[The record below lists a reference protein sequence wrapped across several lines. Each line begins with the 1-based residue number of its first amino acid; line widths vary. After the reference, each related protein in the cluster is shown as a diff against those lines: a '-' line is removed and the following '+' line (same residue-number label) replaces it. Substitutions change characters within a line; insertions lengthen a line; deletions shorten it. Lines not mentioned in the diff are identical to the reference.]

1 MTQEVIQNVTRA
13 GYRIV
18 SVISDNNVVNRKMF
32 MELSGTGRLVPYIQN
47 PINVD
52 ERIYILFDTVHL
64 LKCIR
69 NNWINDV
76 EKSFIFPDFSDNTVI
91 LNAVF
96 SDLINIY
103 HMEKESILK
112 DGYKLTW
119 KSLFPNNIDRQNV
132 KLALK
137 VFDRTT
143 IAALEVLGPH
153 TSKLQHWEGTA
164 QFISI
169 VLKFWN
175 IVNVKNTTKGL
186 HKLLE
191 DATVISSIKDDRLN
205 WLDRFSSWL
214 KLWNTKT
221 EKQGHLSKETST
233 ALIHTVDTLVLLV
246 KYLLH
251 HHKLQFVLLGKFQTD
266 NLEARFGL
274 YRMLS
279 GSNYLV
285 SVNEVLQSEKKLKVH
300 SLLKLYTN
308 SHGIIRIK
316 DFFMEFSEPSSGKCD
331 EEFVKEF
338 PYDNVSTKAKNEDLA
353 SLLYTAG
360 YVARK
365 ASSQTDCN
373 ECKELFGNKGNTM
386 DLDPIHFQ
394 YINHLDRGG
403 LIYPSNLLFMVLQ
416 VAYNIF
422 NMCVSGNI
430 ENKFL
435 IVEHQKRTLFA
446 ITDHFITTNEQFEC
460 VYYACEKCNS
470 SYITLQLKALGYF
483 YNVCLNNY
491 SKQKSDKAG
500 NTKNKNKLAKLN

>member
-1 MTQEVIQNVTRA
+1 MNRSSPSKRRKVATKRHNELQSEWQNKDLISSYDVLKSSIVEHLRVIQATTNVKLCEDHVVVYNLNKVDDKEHSAHISLTIRILQDMSIRVFVHSERLPDGDLKWALTHTNGLLQFWSQLDNIITRYSGCVPEQLGRDTRIYMIAESIENISSDTDDPMTHTLLFLADQLRLVFAKPKGRRYTTDMIIRAFTWYQKSSYNYLSNKVQYLKPSELLVILQLDEIHIKPKLTYKCGKLIGNAGNNAQHQANRIQCFMISSVLSSNKDVVSLVPVQKMTTHDLTVMTQEVIQNVTRA

-76 EKSFIFPDFSDNTVI
+76 EKSFTFPDFSDNTVI

-221 EKQGHLSKETST
+221 EKQGHLSK
-233 ALIHTVDTLVLLV
+233 
-246 KYLLH
+246 
-251 HHKLQFVLLGKFQTD
+251 
-266 NLEARFGL
+266 
-274 YRMLS
+274 
-279 GSNYLV
+279 
-285 SVNEVLQSEKKLKVH
+285 
-300 SLLKLYTN
+300 
-308 SHGIIRIK
+308 
-316 DFFMEFSEPSSGKCD
+316 
-331 EEFVKEF
+331 
-338 PYDNVSTKAKNEDLA
+338 
-353 SLLYTAG
+353 
-360 YVARK
+360 
-365 ASSQTDCN
+365 
-373 ECKELFGNKGNTM
+373 
-386 DLDPIHFQ
+386 
-394 YINHLDRGG
+394 
-403 LIYPSNLLFMVLQ
+403 
-416 VAYNIF
+416 
-422 NMCVSGNI
+422 
-430 ENKFL
+430 
-435 IVEHQKRTLFA
+435 
-446 ITDHFITTNEQFEC
+446 
-460 VYYACEKCNS
+460 
-470 SYITLQLKALGYF
+470 
-483 YNVCLNNY
+483 
-491 SKQKSDKAG
+491 
-500 NTKNKNKLAKLN
+500 